1 MSKHVL
7 FVCATGIATSTEVAE
22 KVIAYCKERGLT
34 FDYSQANV
42 ASVPAHEGK
51 VDLIVATTKIP
62 YQVSAPV
69 VRGLPLITGIG
80 EEQTLEKIYDILK
93 E

>member
-7 FVCATGIATSTEVAE
+7 FVCATGIATSTEVTE
-22 KVIAYCKERGLT
+22 KVVAYCRERGLT

-42 ASVPAHEGK
+42 ASVPAHEGEA
-51 VDLIVATTKIP
+51 DLIISTTNIP
-62 YQVSAPV
+62 YQVSIPV
-69 VRGLPLITGIG
+69 IKGLPLITGIR
-80 EEQTLEKIYDILK
+80 EEETLQKIYDALK